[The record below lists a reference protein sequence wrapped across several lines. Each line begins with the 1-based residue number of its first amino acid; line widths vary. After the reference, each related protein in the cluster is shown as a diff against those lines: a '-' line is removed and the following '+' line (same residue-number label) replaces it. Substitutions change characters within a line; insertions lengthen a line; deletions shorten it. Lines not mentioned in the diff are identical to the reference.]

1 MLTTPKGLRL
11 HIGLFGRRNV
21 GKSTILNAL
30 TEQQVSIVSNVA
42 GTTTDPVEKPLELLP
57 LGPVVFIDTAGI
69 DDVGELGEMRIGKTK
84 KIFDRTDLALIITEG
99 ENFGK
104 FEADIISELDQRN
117 VPYLVVLN
125 KIDVSYPGDGFLD
138 KLKTKKVTFCLCNA
152 REGEG
157 IIELK
162 KAIISKVP
170 EDWINPPTLV
180 ADLCGAGETAV
191 LVVPIDLEAPKGR
204 LILPQVQVIREI
216 LDNDGC
222 ALVVKEREL
231 YDSIGQFMKKP
242 VVVITDSQVVLKVS
256 ADVPPDIKLTTF
268 SILFARYKGDL
279 RSFVE
284 GVFAIDS
291 LQDGD
296 KVLIGE
302 ACSHHS
308 IADDIGTVKIPRW
321 LRQYTGKNIIFEKK
335 AGHDYPDDLSEYK
348 LIIHCGSCMFNRR
361 EMLNR
366 ILMAKQQNVPIT
378 NYGIAI
384 SYLQGVLR
392 RTTEPFPGVHYI
404 VNKRMKKS

>member
-1 MLTTPKGLRL
+1 MLNTPKGLRL

-30 TEQQVSIVSNVA
+30 TDQQVSIVSDVA

-69 DDVGELGEMRIGKTK
+69 DDIGELGGMRIEKTT
-84 KIFDRTDLALIITEG
+84 KIFDRTDLALVICEG
-99 ENFGK
+99 DQFGE
-104 FEADIISELDQRN
+104 FEHQIVQRLTDRN
-117 VPYLVVLN
+117 VPYIVVLN
-125 KIDVSYPGDGFLD
+125 KSDIASPSASHIETLEKDHQRVITCSAKDN
-138 KLKTKKVTFCLCNA
+138 V
-152 REGEG
+152 G
-157 IIELK
+157 ILELK
-162 KAIISKVP
+162 QAIIKSVP
-170 EDWINPPTLV
+170 DDWINPPTLV
-180 ADLCGAGETAV
+180 ADICGAGELAV

-216 LDNDGC
+216 LDNDGMS
-222 ALVVKEREL
+222 LVVKEREL
-231 YDSIGQFMKKP
+231 IDVFELCNRKPSI
-242 VVVITDSQVVLKVS
+242 VITDSQAALKVC
-256 ADVPPDIKLTTF
+256 ADVPDDVRVTTF

-279 RSFVE
+279 HSFVE

-308 IADDIGTVKIPRW
+308 IGDDIGTVKIPRW
-321 LRQYTGKNIIFEKK
+321 VRQYTGKNIVFEKHS
-335 AGHDYPDDLSEYK
+335 GHDYPDDLTGYK
-348 LIIHCGSCMFNRR
+348 MIIHCGSCMFNRR

-366 ILMAKQQNVPIT
+366 ILLAKSQGVPIT

-384 SYLQGVLR
+384 SYLQGVLH
-392 RTTEPFPGVHYI
+392 RTTKPFPGVHYM
-404 VNKRMKKS
+404 VTQKSKK